1 MYTKIMVA
9 LDGSSISMSA
19 LEQAMGLA
27 KDQEA
32 ELQAVYVV
40 EYPNVYIAD
49 VGYDPV
55 AVMDPLVK
63 EGQRILEKVE
73 LLMKARHLAPSSRL
87 IDNDHAFGSIAEQL
101 QAAADD
107 FQADLVVLGT
117 HGRGGF
123 KRLLLGSV
131 AEAFLRLSTRPM
143 LLVPGK
149 PHEHTQ

>member
-1 MYTKIMVA
+1 MVA
-9 LDGSSISMSA
+9 LDGSAISMGA

-27 KDQEA
+27 KDQNA

-40 EYPNVYIAD
+40 EYPHVYIAD

-55 AVMDPLVK
+55 SVMEPLVK
-63 EGQRILEKVE
+63 EGQRVLEKVE
-73 LLMKARHLAPSSRL
+73 LLMKARQLVPSSRL
-87 IDNDHAFGSIAEQL
+87 IDNGYALGSIAEQL

-107 FQADLVVLGT
+107 CKADLVVLGT

-149 PHEHTQ
+149 PHEDFQRN